1 MADLEVL
8 YNSECPICSREINH
22 YKKISKNN
30 INFIPISNETAKLWS
45 LSEDQAAKKLHAR
58 LNGKQIDG
66 VNAFQAIWNNLP
78 YYWVLS
84 KIIAIWPLKS
94 ISNLVYS
101 KILAPFLFKLHK
113 YRSKT

>member
-45 LSEDQAAKKLHAR
+45 LSEDQAAKKTSCQVKWKTNR
-58 LNGKQIDG
+58 RSRRI
-66 VNAFQAIWNNLP
+66 P
-78 YYWVLS
+78 
-84 KIIAIWPLKS
+84 
-94 ISNLVYS
+94 SNLE
-101 KILAPFLFKLHK
+101 
-113 YRSKT
+113 